1 MPILLSPVPRLFA
14 PSAIAAREKVV
25 KAYAAYYAA
34 GHVHRE
40 GSPLA
45 KMRHDAGVK
54 YGVSADDMARYEA
67 AFGMALLLNTPVATF
82 WMLFH
87 LYSDAALLAQVRA
100 EVDACIGPAAA
111 DGTKTISVD
120 VLKVSCPL
128 LCSAWQE
135 MLRFRAVSISPRD
148 VVEDTHIGGYLLKKG
163 SLLQMPSRLIHQDT
177 KLWGEAALEY
187 DPRRFMPGHKA
198 NKESSFRAFGGGKTL
213 CPGRH
218 FGFDE
223 VLGAAALTVSRY
235 DLTPVGGGKWEE
247 PECWN
252 TNVASGL
259 MMVDED
265 VQLDVSLRKG
275 QENRQWRLVI

>member
-1 MPILLSPVPRLFA
+1 M
-14 PSAIAAREKVV
+14 
-25 KAYAAYYAA
+25 
-34 GHVHRE
+34 
-40 GSPLA
+40 
-45 KMRHDAGVK
+45 
-54 YGVSADDMARYEA
+54 
-67 AFGMALLLNTPVATF
+67 
-82 WMLFH
+82 
-87 LYSDAALLAQVRA
+87 
-100 EVDACIGPAAA
+100 
-111 DGTKTISVD
+111 
-120 VLKVSCPL
+120 
-128 LCSAWQE
+128 
-135 MLRFRAVSISPRD
+135 
-148 VVEDTHIGGYLLKKG
+148 EDTHIGGYLLKKG